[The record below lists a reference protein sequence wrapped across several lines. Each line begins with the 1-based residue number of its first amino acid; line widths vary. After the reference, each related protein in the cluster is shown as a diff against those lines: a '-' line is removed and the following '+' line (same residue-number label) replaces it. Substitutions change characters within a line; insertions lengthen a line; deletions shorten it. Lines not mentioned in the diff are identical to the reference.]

1 MCVYP
6 IVINFQDLSYKVC
19 VCLFVH
25 LSVYV
30 CLFVCLSV
38 CPYACM
44 SVCMYY
50 VCLSVCLHAR
60 LYVCLFVCLSVCMS
74 VCMYYVYLSICM
86 YAHLSVC
93 LSVCLY
99 LSDGLAAGAGVI
111 VRYLRYDVTDGCR
124 GAGHSGG
131 GQVSSVGGTHVP
143 TVRGEEEG

>member
-1 MCVYP
+1 MHAC
-6 IVINFQDLSYKVC
+6 
-19 VCLFVH
+19 
-25 LSVYV
+25 LSVCIMY
-30 CLFVCLSV
+30 VCLSV
-38 CPYACM
+38 CM
-44 SVCMYY
+44 HVCMY
-50 VCLSVCLHAR
+50 VCLSVCLYA
-60 LYVCLFVCLSVCMS
+60 CLSVCIMS
-74 VCMYYVYLSICM
+74 ICLYVCMHIC
-86 YAHLSVC
+86 LSVC